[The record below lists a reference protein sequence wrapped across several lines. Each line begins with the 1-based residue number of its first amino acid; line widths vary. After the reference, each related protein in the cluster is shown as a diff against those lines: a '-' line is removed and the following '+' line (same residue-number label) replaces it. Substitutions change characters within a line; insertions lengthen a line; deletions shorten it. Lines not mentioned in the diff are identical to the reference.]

1 MCGAAKVVGQA
12 VRGGAAVFTGGISE
26 GVNAAS
32 KGKIYQKTG
41 MSGGPIGSVTG
52 SVGRLFGL
60 QGNQN
65 TPNLASAPGG
75 LSNPDLL
82 AQTGG
87 APVLANIAMGVAPKD
102 ALAGF
107 LGITPENWDNYVADL
122 SPKDASS
129 LNAVQ
134 KQLETIQSNT
144 DLRNKAVQGVI
155 NDFPN
160 VTAQIAK
167 ARADSGQEFDQV
179 TQGYMKQALDQTAAK
194 FAANG
199 GLSSGAANEAFSKTG
214 ADLAMN
220 KLDYMGNREQ
230 AARGDAYA
238 GFNARL
244 GEVNALRDFQNT
256 MLGQGVQQGF
266 SAAQAN
272 LGRIQ
277 QGGMAN
283 AQFANDRANA
293 ESAQENATTN
303 ALYGAL
309 GSLGGAY
316 IGGKMLQGSMG
327 AGAASSSAMTG
338 SFNPAAPKV
347 YNTSYGR
354 TLGGN

>member
-1 MCGAAKVVGQA
+1 MCGAAKAVGNA
-12 VRGGAAVFTGGISE
+12 FSNPIRAATAIGTFGTSELARKTPIGNAVFSAPEKLANGLLGTKYGTGGV
-26 GVNAAS
+26 GDMAA
-32 KGKIYQKTG
+32 
-41 MSGGPIGSVTG
+41 
-52 SVGRLFGL
+52 
-60 QGNQN
+60 
-65 TPNLASAPGG
+65 APGG

-107 LGITPENWDNYVADL
+107 LGVNPADWDNYVQGL

-129 LNAVQ
+129 LQATQ

-144 DLRNKAVQGVI
+144 ELRNKAVQNVI

-160 VTAQIAK
+160 VTAKIAQ
-167 ARADSGQEFDQV
+167 ARAASGQEFDDV
-179 TQGYMKQALDQTAAK
+179 TKGYMKQALDQTAAK

-214 ADLAMN
+214 ADIALK
-220 KLDYMGNREQ
+220 KLDYMGNREGT
-230 AARGDAYA
+230 ARSDEYA

-256 MLGQGVQQGF
+256 MMGKGASEGF

-283 AQFANDRANA
+283 AQMANQQQMA
-293 ESAQENATTN
+293 EQASSN
-303 ALYGAL
+303 ALL
-309 GSLGGAY
+309 GSIGSLAGTV
-316 IGGKMLQGSMG
+316 IGGSMFG
-327 AGAASSSAMTG
+327 PAGAAVGNSFGGSVGG
-338 SFNPAAPKV
+338 SFNQNAPKT
-347 YNTSYGR
+347 YSTSYGR
-354 TLGGN
+354 ILGGR